1 MTNVSESIDSKTVVE
16 NFIEK
21 LEQLDIDAA
30 LDMMSEDCVYKNMP
44 FHTANGKDRIRRDL
58 SAMMA
63 RVTNFEVE
71 MIHIASDGE
80 VVLTERIDTIETGRI
95 SAGIE
100 LMGVFVVRNGQ
111 ITEWRDYFDWT
122 SSGGRFMKSALSSL
136 VNKLR

>member
-1 MTNVSESIDSKTVVE
+1 MINVNESSESKVVVE
-16 NFIEK
+16 NFLEK
-21 LEQLDIDAA
+21 LEQLDLDAA

-44 FHTANGKDRIRRDL
+44 FHVANGKDRIRRDL

-63 RVTNFEVE
+63 RVTAFDVE

-80 VVLTERIDTIETGRI
+80 VVLTERVDTIETGRL
-95 SAGIE
+95 SAAIE

-122 SSGGRFMKSALSSL
+122 SSGGRFLKGIFKGFFS
-136 VNKLR
+136 R